1 MPKILCAFL
10 FFAIFIYYDLSMNYR
25 FVTFVLLSDKRATI
39 NNDLSIQNSSV
50 FSHRLFFIIGIGFDG
65 AVEI

>member
-25 FVTFVLLSDKRATI
+25 FVTFVLLSDKRVTI
-39 NNDLSIQNSSV
+39 NNDLSIQNSSI
-50 FSHRLFFIIGIGFDG
+50 FSHRLFFHHRYRFD
-65 AVEI
+65 A